1 MQGKKDSEKSCQK
14 ALERSAF
21 APQLSKE
28 HSRQLSLPYN
38 TENNTQGI
46 KVKKRLSSLVL
57 SSECFSQLN
66 SDINNIK
73 NASK

>member
-1 MQGKKDSEKSCQK
+1 MSGRKDSDKSSQK

-21 APQLSKE
+21 APHDTKE
-28 HSRQLSLPYN
+28 HCRQFSLPYN
-38 TENNTQGI
+38 TEYNTQGI